1 MYNLLN
7 NYKDINDI
15 KKMSFESKVELA
27 HEIREFL
34 IDKVSKTGG
43 HLASNLGVVELTMCL
58 FDVFDFN
65 QDKIVWDVGHQSYVH
80 KILTGRKSGFDTLRQ
95 FGGMSGF
102 PKSSESKYDFF
113 QTGHS
118 STSISSALGMARS
131 RDIKKENY
139 NVIAVIGDGALTGG
153 MALEALND
161 LGYRKTKLIVIL
173 NDNQMSIAQN
183 VGGVS
188 RYLNRLRLDPKYNR
202 LKQDVENLIKKI
214 PNIGKGMAKYLERIK
229 NGIKQMVVPGM
240 FFEDIGL
247 KYLGPVDGHDIK
259 ELTKVL
265 TFAKNID
272 EPVVI
277 HVITKKGK
285 GYKFAENN
293 PGKFHGIGP
302 FNCSSGES
310 ESSSKETYSKAFGKE
325 MVRLAEGNS
334 DIVAITAAMR
344 DGTGLKDFSKR
355 YPDRFFDVGIAEQ
368 HGVTLSAGMAKSG
381 LKPVFAVYSTFLQ
394 RGYDQLI
401 HDVCIQNL
409 PVVFAVDR
417 AGIVGADGETHQ
429 GIFDMSYL
437 TQMPNMTVMCPK
449 SVKEISA
456 MLKFAL
462 NHNGPIA
469 IRYPRGGDIV
479 SLKPQL
485 EFSLGKWEKI
495 YKNGTVALVAQGK
508 MLQYASLAREKLLK
522 CGIDAMLINACFAKP
537 IDKFMID
544 DLIKNDIDIVTIEDN
559 ILRGGLGSYILEY
572 INNVDGKI
580 RVLNLGFKDE
590 FIQQG
595 KPEII
600 YKLYGLDA
608 EGIKNSVLNFVNKG
622 VKYVK

>member
-202 LKQDVENLIKKI
+202 LKQDVENLIKRI